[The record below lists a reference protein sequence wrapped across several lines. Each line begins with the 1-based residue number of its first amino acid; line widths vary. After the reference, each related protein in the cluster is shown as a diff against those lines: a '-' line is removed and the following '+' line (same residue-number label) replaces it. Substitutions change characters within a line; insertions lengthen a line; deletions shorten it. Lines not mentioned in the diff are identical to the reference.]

1 MYQTDY
7 PVPEKDTFIYF
18 QQLINDT
25 DFLLEIPAEVEEYKD
40 TTLITKPVLQLKN
53 TTFNLMLTA

>member
-1 MYQTDY
+1 M
-7 PVPEKDTFIYF
+7 PEKDTFIYF
-18 QQLINDT
+18 QSLINDT
-25 DFLLEIPAEVEEYKD
+25 DFLLEIPAEVKKYKD

>member
-1 MYQTDY
+1 M
-7 PVPEKDTFIYF
+7 PEKDTFIYF
-18 QQLINDT
+18 QSLINDT
-25 DFLLEIPAEVEEYKD
+25 DFLLEFPAEVEEYKD